1 MKSSNIGGQAV
12 MEGIMMRHKDK
23 YSIAVRR
30 PDNGI
35 ELKVEDY
42 KCVFGNAKFLKYPL
56 IRGVVSFVDSL
67 VVGTKCL
74 MYSAEI
80 AGDEEDEE
88 DKQKNAALS
97 EEEFAAKK
105 AKEDKQ
111 FKWLLYVTVAVS
123 IVVSVAAFMLLP
135 YALASLCRRVG
146 ASEFAVTIVEAFVK
160 LALFMGYMLLISRMK
175 DIQRTFMYHGA
186 EHKCINCIENG
197 ARLTVEN
204 VMNSSRYHKRCG
216 TSFLFIVM
224 FISVV
229 FFIFIRVD
237 NTALQIVIRLLLVP
251 VIAGVSYEFIRW
263 AGRND
268 NGFTVALSRP
278 GMWLQKLTTREPDE
292 DMVEVA
298 IKAVEEVFDWEA
310 FLKEYYQTSLDMEAD
325 IKAAEAKLALTG
337 ELIHKPK
344 KTRKIDAREVA
355 MAETLKSVESKS
367 LAGSDKDSSK
377 SDTENGNSDTLN
389 SDTDVVKTDTTD
401 TGNVEAEPDTV
412 NAVDDTDNGNS
423 DEDNAKSDSEAL
435 QENAESDDK
444 AQESTEADN
453 ETSQE
458 NADDDLPEGFEI
470 EDHYETVEKI
480 KTETGSK
487 YAFTTENV
495 QEDIDASE
503 NMSVEEVEAAFEIEE
518 TEQEE
523 ENISELKSLLKG
535 KTTSI
540 AGPSGVGKSSLINLL
555 QSEVKMETGSISKKI
570 DRGKHTTRHSELIV
584 IGEDSYIMDTPGFSS
599 LYVNDF
605 EKEDLKYYFPEFTP
619 FEGQCKFNGC
629 DHIHEPGCAV
639 KEAVEEGKIHKIRYE
654 DYTEMYRE
662 LKERKRY

>member
-1 MKSSNIGGQAV
+1 MKPSGIGGQAV
-12 MEGIMMRHKDK
+12 IEGIMMHNKDK
-23 YSIAVRR
+23 YSIAVRK
-30 PDNGI
+30 PDNEI
-35 ELKVEDY
+35 EVTVRESKVLTE
-42 KCVFGNAKFLKYPL
+42 KHKWMSYPV
-56 IRGVVSFVDSL
+56 IRGVVSFIDSL
-67 VVGTKCL
+67 ITGISTIN
-74 MYSAEI
+74 YSASFYDDPDEQKKTKADEI
-80 AGDEEDEE
+80 GKSIFK
-88 DKQKNAALS
+88 DKFESVLMAL
-97 EEEFAAKK
+97 
-105 AKEDKQ
+105 
-111 FKWLLYVTVAVS
+111 TV
-123 IVVSVAAFMLLP
+123 IVSVFLAVGLFMLLP
-135 YALASLCRRVG
+135 YYVSRLVKGYVASKTLLNLIEGLVRV
-146 ASEFAVTIVEAFVK
+146 AIFILYLV
-160 LALFMGYMLLISRMK
+160 LISLMK
-175 DIQRTFMYHGA
+175 DIKRTFMYHGA

-344 KTRKIDAREVA
+344 KTRKIDAKEVA

-367 LAGSDKDSSK
+367 LAGSDKAKPEDTNKTSDKPDNKTGEADKHNWDNSNNKDVNENAESADKDGYNSDKDSYK

-495 QEDIDASE
+495 QEDIDESE

-523 ENISELKSLLKG
+523 ENIS
-535 KTTSI
+535 
-540 AGPSGVGKSSLINLL
+540 AD
-555 QSEVKMETGSISKKI
+555 EVPLFKQR
-570 DRGKHTTRHSELIV
+570 DRE
-584 IGEDSYIMDTPGFSS
+584 
-599 LYVNDF
+599 
-605 EKEDLKYYFPEFTP
+605 
-619 FEGQCKFNGC
+619 
-629 DHIHEPGCAV
+629 
-639 KEAVEEGKIHKIRYE
+639 
-654 DYTEMYRE
+654 
-662 LKERKRY
+662 

>member
-1 MKSSNIGGQAV
+1 MKPSGIGGQAV
-12 MEGIMMRHKDK
+12 IEGIMMRNKDK
-23 YSIAVRR
+23 YSIAVRK
-30 PDNGI
+30 PDNEI
-35 ELKVEDY
+35 EVTVRESKVLTE
-42 KCVFGNAKFLKYPL
+42 KHKWMSYPV
-56 IRGVVSFVDSL
+56 IRGVVSFIDSL
-67 VVGTKCL
+67 ITGISTIN
-74 MYSAEI
+74 YSASFYDDPDEQKKTKADEI
-80 AGDEEDEE
+80 GKSIFK
-88 DKQKNAALS
+88 DKFESVLMAL
-97 EEEFAAKK
+97 
-105 AKEDKQ
+105 
-111 FKWLLYVTVAVS
+111 TV
-123 IVVSVAAFMLLP
+123 IVSVFLAVGLFMLLP
-135 YALASLCRRVG
+135 YYVSRLVKGYVASKTLLNLIEGLVRV
-146 ASEFAVTIVEAFVK
+146 AIFILYLV
-160 LALFMGYMLLISRMK
+160 LISLMK
-175 DIQRTFMYHGA
+175 DIKRTFMYHGA

-367 LAGSDKDSSK
+367 LAGSDKAKPADTNKTADKPDNKTGETDKHNWDNSNNNKAVNENAESADKDSY
-377 SDTENGNSDTLN
+377 N
-389 SDTDVVKTDTTD
+389 SDTDTVKTDTTD

-423 DEDNAKSDSEAL
+423 DENNAKSDGEAL

-495 QEDIDASE
+495 QEDIDKSE

-523 ENISELKSLLKG
+523 ENIS
-535 KTTSI
+535 
-540 AGPSGVGKSSLINLL
+540 AD
-555 QSEVKMETGSISKKI
+555 EVPLFKQR
-570 DRGKHTTRHSELIV
+570 DRE
-584 IGEDSYIMDTPGFSS
+584 
-599 LYVNDF
+599 
-605 EKEDLKYYFPEFTP
+605 
-619 FEGQCKFNGC
+619 
-629 DHIHEPGCAV
+629 
-639 KEAVEEGKIHKIRYE
+639 
-654 DYTEMYRE
+654 
-662 LKERKRY
+662 

>member
-1 MKSSNIGGQAV
+1 MKPSGIGGQAV
-12 MEGIMMRHKDK
+12 IEGIMMRNKDK
-23 YSIAVRR
+23 YSIAVRK
-30 PDNGI
+30 PDNEI
-35 ELKVEDY
+35 EVTVRESKVLTE
-42 KCVFGNAKFLKYPL
+42 KHKWMSYPV
-56 IRGVVSFVDSL
+56 IRGVVSFIDSL
-67 VVGTKCL
+67 ITGISTIN
-74 MYSAEI
+74 YSASFYDDPDEQKKTKADEI
-80 AGDEEDEE
+80 GKSIFK
-88 DKQKNAALS
+88 DKFESVLMAL
-97 EEEFAAKK
+97 
-105 AKEDKQ
+105 
-111 FKWLLYVTVAVS
+111 TV
-123 IVVSVAAFMLLP
+123 IVSVFLAVGLFMLLP
-135 YALASLCRRVG
+135 YYVSRLVKGYVASKTLLNLIEGLVRV
-146 ASEFAVTIVEAFVK
+146 AIFILYLV
-160 LALFMGYMLLISRMK
+160 LISLMK
-175 DIQRTFMYHGA
+175 DIKRTFMYHGA

-251 VIAGVSYEFIRW
+251 VIAGVAYEFIRW

-298 IKAVEEVFDWEA
+298 IKAVEEVFDWEV

-367 LAGSDKDSSK
+367 LAGSDKAKPADTNKTADKPDNKTGETDKHNWDNSNNNKAVNENAESADKDGYNSDKDSSK

-495 QEDIDASE
+495 REDIDESE

-523 ENISELKSLLKG
+523 ENIS
-535 KTTSI
+535 
-540 AGPSGVGKSSLINLL
+540 AD
-555 QSEVKMETGSISKKI
+555 EVPLFKQR
-570 DRGKHTTRHSELIV
+570 DRE
-584 IGEDSYIMDTPGFSS
+584 
-599 LYVNDF
+599 
-605 EKEDLKYYFPEFTP
+605 
-619 FEGQCKFNGC
+619 
-629 DHIHEPGCAV
+629 
-639 KEAVEEGKIHKIRYE
+639 
-654 DYTEMYRE
+654 
-662 LKERKRY
+662 

>member
-1 MKSSNIGGQAV
+1 MKPSGIGGQAV
-12 MEGIMMRHKDK
+12 IEGIMMRNKDK
-23 YSIAVRR
+23 YSIAVRK
-30 PDNGI
+30 PDNEI
-35 ELKVEDY
+35 EVTVRESKVLTE
-42 KCVFGNAKFLKYPL
+42 KHKWMSYPV
-56 IRGVVSFVDSL
+56 IRGVVSFIDSL
-67 VVGTKCL
+67 ITGISTIN
-74 MYSAEI
+74 YSASFYDDPDEQKKTKADEI
-80 AGDEEDEE
+80 GKSIFK
-88 DKQKNAALS
+88 DKFESVLMAL
-97 EEEFAAKK
+97 
-105 AKEDKQ
+105 
-111 FKWLLYVTVAVS
+111 TV
-123 IVVSVAAFMLLP
+123 IVSVFLAVGLFMLLP
-135 YALASLCRRVG
+135 YYVSRLVKGYVASKTLLNLIEGLVRV
-146 ASEFAVTIVEAFVK
+146 AIFILYLV
-160 LALFMGYMLLISRMK
+160 LISLMK
-175 DIQRTFMYHGA
+175 DIKRTFMYHGA

-251 VIAGVSYEFIRW
+251 VIAGVAYEFIRW

-298 IKAVEEVFDWEA
+298 IKAVEEVFDWEV

-367 LAGSDKDSSK
+367 LAGSDKAKPADTNKTADKPDNKTGETDKHNWDNSNNNKAVNENAESADKDSY
-377 SDTENGNSDTLN
+377 N
-389 SDTDVVKTDTTD
+389 SDTDTVKTDTTD

-470 EDHYETVEKI
+470 EDHYETVEEI

-495 QEDIDASE
+495 QEDIDESE

-523 ENISELKSLLKG
+523 ENIS
-535 KTTSI
+535 
-540 AGPSGVGKSSLINLL
+540 AD
-555 QSEVKMETGSISKKI
+555 EVPLFKQR
-570 DRGKHTTRHSELIV
+570 DRE
-584 IGEDSYIMDTPGFSS
+584 
-599 LYVNDF
+599 
-605 EKEDLKYYFPEFTP
+605 
-619 FEGQCKFNGC
+619 
-629 DHIHEPGCAV
+629 
-639 KEAVEEGKIHKIRYE
+639 
-654 DYTEMYRE
+654 
-662 LKERKRY
+662 

>member
-1 MKSSNIGGQAV
+1 MKPSGIGGQAV
-12 MEGIMMRHKDK
+12 IEGIMMRNKDK
-23 YSIAVRR
+23 YSIAVRK
-30 PDNGI
+30 PDNEI
-35 ELKVEDY
+35 EVTVRESKVLTE
-42 KCVFGNAKFLKYPL
+42 KHKWMSYPV
-56 IRGVVSFVDSL
+56 IRGVVSFIDSL
-67 VVGTKCL
+67 ITGISTIN
-74 MYSAEI
+74 YSASFYDDPDEQKKTKADEI
-80 AGDEEDEE
+80 GKSIFK
-88 DKQKNAALS
+88 DKFESVLMAL
-97 EEEFAAKK
+97 
-105 AKEDKQ
+105 
-111 FKWLLYVTVAVS
+111 TV
-123 IVVSVAAFMLLP
+123 IVSVFLAVGLFMLLP
-135 YALASLCRRVG
+135 YYVSRLVKGYVASKTLLNLIEGLVRV
-146 ASEFAVTIVEAFVK
+146 AIFILYLV
-160 LALFMGYMLLISRMK
+160 LISLMK
-175 DIQRTFMYHGA
+175 DIKRTFMYHGA

-344 KTRKIDAREVA
+344 KTRKIDAKEVA

-367 LAGSDKDSSK
+367 LAGSDKAKPADTNKTADKPDNKTGEADKHNWDNSNNNKAVNENAESADKDSY
-377 SDTENGNSDTLN
+377 N
-389 SDTDVVKTDTTD
+389 SDTDTVKTDTTD

-453 ETSQE
+453 EMSQE
-458 NADDDLPEGFEI
+458 NANDDLPEGFEI
-470 EDHYETVEKI
+470 EDHYETVEEI

-487 YAFTTENV
+487 YAIATENV
-495 QEDIDASE
+495 QEDIDESE

-523 ENISELKSLLKG
+523 ENIS
-535 KTTSI
+535 
-540 AGPSGVGKSSLINLL
+540 AD
-555 QSEVKMETGSISKKI
+555 EVPLFKQR
-570 DRGKHTTRHSELIV
+570 DRE
-584 IGEDSYIMDTPGFSS
+584 
-599 LYVNDF
+599 
-605 EKEDLKYYFPEFTP
+605 
-619 FEGQCKFNGC
+619 
-629 DHIHEPGCAV
+629 
-639 KEAVEEGKIHKIRYE
+639 
-654 DYTEMYRE
+654 
-662 LKERKRY
+662 

>member
-1 MKSSNIGGQAV
+1 MKPSGIGGQAV
-12 MEGIMMRHKDK
+12 IEGIMMRNKDK
-23 YSIAVRR
+23 YSIAVRK
-30 PDNGI
+30 PDNEI
-35 ELKVEDY
+35 EVTVRESKVLTE
-42 KCVFGNAKFLKYPL
+42 KHKWMSYPV
-56 IRGVVSFVDSL
+56 IRGVVSFIDSL
-67 VVGTKCL
+67 ITGISTIN
-74 MYSAEI
+74 YSASFYDDPDEQKKTKADEI
-80 AGDEEDEE
+80 GKSIFK
-88 DKQKNAALS
+88 DKFESVLMAL
-97 EEEFAAKK
+97 
-105 AKEDKQ
+105 
-111 FKWLLYVTVAVS
+111 TV
-123 IVVSVAAFMLLP
+123 IVSVFLAVGLFMLLP
-135 YALASLCRRVG
+135 YYVSRLVKGYVASKTLLNLIEGLVRV
-146 ASEFAVTIVEAFVK
+146 AIFILYLV
-160 LALFMGYMLLISRMK
+160 LISLMK
-175 DIQRTFMYHGA
+175 DIKRTFMYHGA

-251 VIAGVSYEFIRW
+251 VIAGVAYEFIRW

-298 IKAVEEVFDWEA
+298 IKAVEEVFDWEV

-344 KTRKIDAREVA
+344 KTRKIDAKEVA

-367 LAGSDKDSSK
+367 LAGSDKAKPADTNKTADKPDNKTGETDKHNWDNSNNNKAVNENAESADKDSY
-377 SDTENGNSDTLN
+377 N
-389 SDTDVVKTDTTD
+389 SDTDTVKTDTTD

-453 ETSQE
+453 EMSQE
-458 NADDDLPEGFEI
+458 NANDDLPEGFEI
-470 EDHYETVEKI
+470 EDHYETVEEI

-487 YAFTTENV
+487 YAIATENV
-495 QEDIDASE
+495 QEDIDESE

-523 ENISELKSLLKG
+523 ENIS
-535 KTTSI
+535 
-540 AGPSGVGKSSLINLL
+540 AD
-555 QSEVKMETGSISKKI
+555 EVPLFKQR
-570 DRGKHTTRHSELIV
+570 DRE
-584 IGEDSYIMDTPGFSS
+584 
-599 LYVNDF
+599 
-605 EKEDLKYYFPEFTP
+605 
-619 FEGQCKFNGC
+619 
-629 DHIHEPGCAV
+629 
-639 KEAVEEGKIHKIRYE
+639 
-654 DYTEMYRE
+654 
-662 LKERKRY
+662 

>member
-1 MKSSNIGGQAV
+1 MKPSGIGGQAV
-12 MEGIMMRHKDK
+12 IEGIMMRNKDK
-23 YSIAVRR
+23 YSIAVRK
-30 PDNGI
+30 PDNEI
-35 ELKVEDY
+35 EVTVRESKVLTE
-42 KCVFGNAKFLKYPL
+42 KHKWMSYPV
-56 IRGVVSFVDSL
+56 IRGVVSFIDSL
-67 VVGTKCL
+67 ITGISTIN
-74 MYSAEI
+74 YSASFYDDPDEQKKTKADEI
-80 AGDEEDEE
+80 GKSIFK
-88 DKQKNAALS
+88 DKFESVLMAL
-97 EEEFAAKK
+97 
-105 AKEDKQ
+105 
-111 FKWLLYVTVAVS
+111 TV
-123 IVVSVAAFMLLP
+123 IVSVFLAVGLFMLLP
-135 YALASLCRRVG
+135 YYVSRLVKGYVASKTLLNLIEGLVRV
-146 ASEFAVTIVEAFVK
+146 AIFILYLV
-160 LALFMGYMLLISRMK
+160 LISLMK
-175 DIQRTFMYHGA
+175 DIKRTFMYHGA

-237 NTALQIVIRLLLVP
+237 NTALQIVISLLLVP
-251 VIAGVSYEFIRW
+251 VIAGVAYEFIRW

-298 IKAVEEVFDWEA
+298 IKAVEEVFDWEV

-367 LAGSDKDSSK
+367 LAGSDKAKPADTNKTADKPDNKTGETDKHNWDNSNNNKAVNENAESADKDSY
-377 SDTENGNSDTLN
+377 N
-389 SDTDVVKTDTTD
+389 SDTDTVKTDTTD

-453 ETSQE
+453 EMSQE
-458 NADDDLPEGFEI
+458 NANDDLPEGFEI
-470 EDHYETVEKI
+470 EDHYETVEEI

-487 YAFTTENV
+487 YAIATENV
-495 QEDIDASE
+495 QEDIDESE

-523 ENISELKSLLKG
+523 ENIS
-535 KTTSI
+535 
-540 AGPSGVGKSSLINLL
+540 AD
-555 QSEVKMETGSISKKI
+555 EVPLFKQR
-570 DRGKHTTRHSELIV
+570 DRE
-584 IGEDSYIMDTPGFSS
+584 
-599 LYVNDF
+599 
-605 EKEDLKYYFPEFTP
+605 
-619 FEGQCKFNGC
+619 
-629 DHIHEPGCAV
+629 
-639 KEAVEEGKIHKIRYE
+639 
-654 DYTEMYRE
+654 
-662 LKERKRY
+662 

>member
-1 MKSSNIGGQAV
+1 MKPSGIGGQAV
-12 MEGIMMRHKDK
+12 IEGIMMRNKDK
-23 YSIAVRR
+23 YSIAVRK
-30 PDNGI
+30 PDNEI
-35 ELKVEDY
+35 EVTVRESKVLTE
-42 KCVFGNAKFLKYPL
+42 KHKWMSYPV
-56 IRGVVSFVDSL
+56 IRGVVSFIDSL
-67 VVGTKCL
+67 ITGISTIN
-74 MYSAEI
+74 YSASFYDDPDEQKKTKADEI
-80 AGDEEDEE
+80 GKSIFK
-88 DKQKNAALS
+88 DKFESVLMAL
-97 EEEFAAKK
+97 
-105 AKEDKQ
+105 
-111 FKWLLYVTVAVS
+111 TV
-123 IVVSVAAFMLLP
+123 IVSVFLAVGLFMLLP
-135 YALASLCRRVG
+135 YYVSRLVKGYVASKTLLNLIEGLVRV
-146 ASEFAVTIVEAFVK
+146 AIFILYLV
-160 LALFMGYMLLISRMK
+160 LISLMK
-175 DIQRTFMYHGA
+175 DIKRTFMYHGA

-367 LAGSDKDSSK
+367 LAGSDKAKPADTNKTADKPDNKTGETDKHNWDNSNNNKAVNENAESADKDSY
-377 SDTENGNSDTLN
+377 N
-389 SDTDVVKTDTTD
+389 SDTDTVKTDTTD

-423 DEDNAKSDSEAL
+423 DENNAKSDGEAL

-453 ETSQE
+453 ETPQE

-495 QEDIDASE
+495 QEDIDESE

-523 ENISELKSLLKG
+523 ENIS
-535 KTTSI
+535 
-540 AGPSGVGKSSLINLL
+540 AD
-555 QSEVKMETGSISKKI
+555 EVPLFKQR
-570 DRGKHTTRHSELIV
+570 DRE
-584 IGEDSYIMDTPGFSS
+584 
-599 LYVNDF
+599 
-605 EKEDLKYYFPEFTP
+605 
-619 FEGQCKFNGC
+619 
-629 DHIHEPGCAV
+629 
-639 KEAVEEGKIHKIRYE
+639 
-654 DYTEMYRE
+654 
-662 LKERKRY
+662 

>member
-1 MKSSNIGGQAV
+1 MKPSGIGGQAV
-12 MEGIMMRHKDK
+12 IEGIMMRNKDK
-23 YSIAVRR
+23 YSIAVRK
-30 PDNGI
+30 PDNEI
-35 ELKVEDY
+35 EVTVRESKVLTE
-42 KCVFGNAKFLKYPL
+42 KHKWMSYPV
-56 IRGVVSFVDSL
+56 IRGVVSFIDSL
-67 VVGTKCL
+67 ITGISTIN
-74 MYSAEI
+74 YSASFYDDPDEQKKTKADEI
-80 AGDEEDEE
+80 GKSIFK
-88 DKQKNAALS
+88 DKFESVLMAL
-97 EEEFAAKK
+97 
-105 AKEDKQ
+105 
-111 FKWLLYVTVAVS
+111 TV
-123 IVVSVAAFMLLP
+123 IVSVFLAVGLFMLLP
-135 YALASLCRRVG
+135 YYVSRLVKGYVASKTLLNIIEGLVRV
-146 ASEFAVTIVEAFVK
+146 AIFILYLV
-160 LALFMGYMLLISRMK
+160 LISLMK
-175 DIQRTFMYHGA
+175 DIKRTFMYHGA

-367 LAGSDKDSSK
+367 LAGSDKAKPADTNKTADKPDNKTGETDKHNWDNSNNNKAVNENAESADKDSY
-377 SDTENGNSDTLN
+377 N
-389 SDTDVVKTDTTD
+389 SDTDTVKTDTTD

-423 DEDNAKSDSEAL
+423 DEDNAKSDGEAL

-495 QEDIDASE
+495 QEDIDESE

-523 ENISELKSLLKG
+523 ENIS
-535 KTTSI
+535 
-540 AGPSGVGKSSLINLL
+540 AD
-555 QSEVKMETGSISKKI
+555 EVPLFKQR
-570 DRGKHTTRHSELIV
+570 DRE
-584 IGEDSYIMDTPGFSS
+584 
-599 LYVNDF
+599 
-605 EKEDLKYYFPEFTP
+605 
-619 FEGQCKFNGC
+619 
-629 DHIHEPGCAV
+629 
-639 KEAVEEGKIHKIRYE
+639 
-654 DYTEMYRE
+654 
-662 LKERKRY
+662 

>member
-1 MKSSNIGGQAV
+1 MKPSGIGGQAV
-12 MEGIMMRHKDK
+12 IEGIMMRNKDK
-23 YSIAVRR
+23 YSIAVRK
-30 PDNGI
+30 PDNEI
-35 ELKVEDY
+35 EVTVRESKVLTE
-42 KCVFGNAKFLKYPL
+42 KHKWMSYPV
-56 IRGVVSFVDSL
+56 IRGVVSFIDSL
-67 VVGTKCL
+67 ITGISTIN
-74 MYSAEI
+74 YSASFYDDPDEQKKTKADEI
-80 AGDEEDEE
+80 GKSIFK
-88 DKQKNAALS
+88 DKFESVLMAL
-97 EEEFAAKK
+97 
-105 AKEDKQ
+105 
-111 FKWLLYVTVAVS
+111 TV
-123 IVVSVAAFMLLP
+123 IVSVFLAVGLFMLLP
-135 YALASLCRRVG
+135 YYVSRLVKGYVASKTLLNLIEGLVRV
-146 ASEFAVTIVEAFVK
+146 AIFILYLV
-160 LALFMGYMLLISRMK
+160 LISLMK
-175 DIQRTFMYHGA
+175 DIKRTFMYHGA

-367 LAGSDKDSSK
+367 LAGSDKAKPADTNKTADKPDNKTGETDKHNWDNSNNNKAVNENAESADKDSY
-377 SDTENGNSDTLN
+377 N
-389 SDTDVVKTDTTD
+389 SDTDTVKTDTTD

-453 ETSQE
+453 EMSQE
-458 NADDDLPEGFEI
+458 NANDDLPEGFEI
-470 EDHYETVEKI
+470 EDHYETVEEI

-495 QEDIDASE
+495 QEDIDESE

-523 ENISELKSLLKG
+523 ENIS
-535 KTTSI
+535 
-540 AGPSGVGKSSLINLL
+540 AD
-555 QSEVKMETGSISKKI
+555 EVPLFKQR
-570 DRGKHTTRHSELIV
+570 DRE
-584 IGEDSYIMDTPGFSS
+584 
-599 LYVNDF
+599 
-605 EKEDLKYYFPEFTP
+605 
-619 FEGQCKFNGC
+619 
-629 DHIHEPGCAV
+629 
-639 KEAVEEGKIHKIRYE
+639 
-654 DYTEMYRE
+654 
-662 LKERKRY
+662 

>member
-1 MKSSNIGGQAV
+1 MKPSGIGGQAV
-12 MEGIMMRHKDK
+12 IEGIMMRNKDK
-23 YSIAVRR
+23 YSIAVRK
-30 PDNGI
+30 PDNEI
-35 ELKVEDY
+35 EVTVRESKVLTE
-42 KCVFGNAKFLKYPL
+42 KHKWMSYPV
-56 IRGVVSFVDSL
+56 IRGVVSFIDSL
-67 VVGTKCL
+67 ITGISTIN
-74 MYSAEI
+74 YSASFYDDPDEQKKTKADEI
-80 AGDEEDEE
+80 GKSIFK
-88 DKQKNAALS
+88 DKFESVLMAL
-97 EEEFAAKK
+97 
-105 AKEDKQ
+105 
-111 FKWLLYVTVAVS
+111 TV
-123 IVVSVAAFMLLP
+123 IVSVFLAVGLFMLLP
-135 YALASLCRRVG
+135 YYVSRLVKGYVASKTLLNLIEGLVRV
-146 ASEFAVTIVEAFVK
+146 AIFILYLV
-160 LALFMGYMLLISRMK
+160 LISLMK
-175 DIQRTFMYHGA
+175 DIKRTFMYHGA

-298 IKAVEEVFDWEA
+298 IKAVDEVFDWEG

-367 LAGSDKDSSK
+367 LAGSDKAKPADTNKTADKPDNKTGETDKHNWDNSNNNKAVNENAESADKDSY
-377 SDTENGNSDTLN
+377 N
-389 SDTDVVKTDTTD
+389 SDTDTVKTDTTD

-453 ETSQE
+453 EMSQE
-458 NADDDLPEGFEI
+458 NANDDLPEGFEI
-470 EDHYETVEKI
+470 EDHYETVEEI

-487 YAFTTENV
+487 YAIATENV
-495 QEDIDASE
+495 QEDIDESE

-523 ENISELKSLLKG
+523 ENIS
-535 KTTSI
+535 
-540 AGPSGVGKSSLINLL
+540 AD
-555 QSEVKMETGSISKKI
+555 EVPLFKQR
-570 DRGKHTTRHSELIV
+570 DRE
-584 IGEDSYIMDTPGFSS
+584 
-599 LYVNDF
+599 
-605 EKEDLKYYFPEFTP
+605 
-619 FEGQCKFNGC
+619 
-629 DHIHEPGCAV
+629 
-639 KEAVEEGKIHKIRYE
+639 
-654 DYTEMYRE
+654 
-662 LKERKRY
+662 

>member
-1 MKSSNIGGQAV
+1 MKPSGIGGQAV
-12 MEGIMMRHKDK
+12 IEGIMMRNKDK
-23 YSIAVRR
+23 YSIAVRK
-30 PDNGI
+30 PDNEI
-35 ELKVEDY
+35 EVTVRESKVLTE
-42 KCVFGNAKFLKYPL
+42 KHKWMSYPV
-56 IRGVVSFVDSL
+56 IRGVVSFIDSL
-67 VVGTKCL
+67 ITGISTIN
-74 MYSAEI
+74 YSASFYDDPDEQKKTKADEI
-80 AGDEEDEE
+80 GKSIFK
-88 DKQKNAALS
+88 DKFESVLMAL
-97 EEEFAAKK
+97 
-105 AKEDKQ
+105 
-111 FKWLLYVTVAVS
+111 TV
-123 IVVSVAAFMLLP
+123 IVSVFLAVGLFMLLP
-135 YALASLCRRVG
+135 YYISRLVKGYVASKTLLNLIEGLVRV
-146 ASEFAVTIVEAFVK
+146 AIFILYLV
-160 LALFMGYMLLISRMK
+160 LISLMK
-175 DIQRTFMYHGA
+175 DIKRTFMYHGA

-310 FLKEYYQTSLDMEAD
+310 FLREYYQTSLDMEAD

-367 LAGSDKDSSK
+367 LAGSDKAKPADTNKTADKPDNKTGETDKNNWNNSNNKDVNENAESADKDSYNSDKDSSK

-389 SDTDVVKTDTTD
+389 ADTDTVKTDTTD
-401 TGNVEAEPDTV
+401 TGNVEAEPDTL

-444 AQESTEADN
+444 AQEITEADN

-487 YAFTTENV
+487 YAIATENV
-495 QEDIDASE
+495 QEDIDESE

-523 ENISELKSLLKG
+523 ENIS
-535 KTTSI
+535 
-540 AGPSGVGKSSLINLL
+540 AD
-555 QSEVKMETGSISKKI
+555 EVPLFKQR
-570 DRGKHTTRHSELIV
+570 DRE
-584 IGEDSYIMDTPGFSS
+584 
-599 LYVNDF
+599 
-605 EKEDLKYYFPEFTP
+605 
-619 FEGQCKFNGC
+619 
-629 DHIHEPGCAV
+629 
-639 KEAVEEGKIHKIRYE
+639 
-654 DYTEMYRE
+654 
-662 LKERKRY
+662 

>member
-1 MKSSNIGGQAV
+1 MKPSGIGGQAV
-12 MEGIMMRHKDK
+12 IEGIMMRNKDK
-23 YSIAVRR
+23 YSIAVRK
-30 PDNGI
+30 PDNEI
-35 ELKVEDY
+35 EVTVRESKVLTE
-42 KCVFGNAKFLKYPL
+42 KHKWMSYPV
-56 IRGVVSFVDSL
+56 IRGVVSFIDSL
-67 VVGTKCL
+67 ITGISTIN
-74 MYSAEI
+74 YSASFYDDPDEQKKTKADEI
-80 AGDEEDEE
+80 GKSIFK
-88 DKQKNAALS
+88 DKFESVLMAL
-97 EEEFAAKK
+97 
-105 AKEDKQ
+105 
-111 FKWLLYVTVAVS
+111 TV
-123 IVVSVAAFMLLP
+123 IVSVFLAVGLFMLLP
-135 YALASLCRRVG
+135 YYVSRLVKGYVASKTLLNLIEGLVRV
-146 ASEFAVTIVEAFVK
+146 AIFILYLV
-160 LALFMGYMLLISRMK
+160 LISLMK
-175 DIQRTFMYHGA
+175 DIKRTFMYHGA

-251 VIAGVSYEFIRW
+251 VIAGVAYEFIRW

-298 IKAVEEVFDWEA
+298 IKAVEEVFDWEV

-367 LAGSDKDSSK
+367 LAGSDKAKPADTNKTADKPDNKTGETDKHNWDNSNNNKAVNENAESADKDSY
-377 SDTENGNSDTLN
+377 N

-423 DEDNAKSDSEAL
+423 DEDNAKSDGEAL

-495 QEDIDASE
+495 QEDIDESE

-523 ENISELKSLLKG
+523 ENIS
-535 KTTSI
+535 
-540 AGPSGVGKSSLINLL
+540 AD
-555 QSEVKMETGSISKKI
+555 EVPLFKQR
-570 DRGKHTTRHSELIV
+570 DRE
-584 IGEDSYIMDTPGFSS
+584 
-599 LYVNDF
+599 
-605 EKEDLKYYFPEFTP
+605 
-619 FEGQCKFNGC
+619 
-629 DHIHEPGCAV
+629 
-639 KEAVEEGKIHKIRYE
+639 
-654 DYTEMYRE
+654 
-662 LKERKRY
+662 

>member
-1 MKSSNIGGQAV
+1 MKPSGIGGQAV
-12 MEGIMMRHKDK
+12 IEGIMMRNKDK
-23 YSIAVRR
+23 YSIAVRK
-30 PDNGI
+30 PDNEI
-35 ELKVEDY
+35 EVTVRESKVLTE
-42 KCVFGNAKFLKYPL
+42 KHKWMSYPV
-56 IRGVVSFVDSL
+56 IRGVVSFIDSL
-67 VVGTKCL
+67 ITGISTIN
-74 MYSAEI
+74 YSASFYDDPDEQKKTKADEI
-80 AGDEEDEE
+80 GKSIFK
-88 DKQKNAALS
+88 DKFESVLMAL
-97 EEEFAAKK
+97 
-105 AKEDKQ
+105 
-111 FKWLLYVTVAVS
+111 TV
-123 IVVSVAAFMLLP
+123 IVSVFLAVGLFMLLP
-135 YALASLCRRVG
+135 YYVSRLVKGYVASKTLLNLIEGLVRV
-146 ASEFAVTIVEAFVK
+146 AIFILYLV
-160 LALFMGYMLLISRMK
+160 LISLMK
-175 DIQRTFMYHGA
+175 DIKRTFMYHGA

-377 SDTENGNSDTLN
+377 SDT
-389 SDTDVVKTDTTD
+389 V
-401 TGNVEAEPDTV
+401 NV
-412 NAVDDTDNGNS
+412 VDDTDNGNS
-423 DEDNAKSDSEAL
+423 DEDNAKSDGEAL

-495 QEDIDASE
+495 QEDIDESE

-523 ENISELKSLLKG
+523 ENIS
-535 KTTSI
+535 
-540 AGPSGVGKSSLINLL
+540 AD
-555 QSEVKMETGSISKKI
+555 EVPLFKQR
-570 DRGKHTTRHSELIV
+570 DRE
-584 IGEDSYIMDTPGFSS
+584 
-599 LYVNDF
+599 
-605 EKEDLKYYFPEFTP
+605 
-619 FEGQCKFNGC
+619 
-629 DHIHEPGCAV
+629 
-639 KEAVEEGKIHKIRYE
+639 
-654 DYTEMYRE
+654 
-662 LKERKRY
+662 

>member
-1 MKSSNIGGQAV
+1 MKPSGIGGQAV
-12 MEGIMMRHKDK
+12 IEGIMMRNKDK
-23 YSIAVRR
+23 YSIAVRK
-30 PDNGI
+30 PDNEI
-35 ELKVEDY
+35 EVTVRESKVLTE
-42 KCVFGNAKFLKYPL
+42 KHKWMSYPV
-56 IRGVVSFVDSL
+56 IRGVVSFIDSL
-67 VVGTKCL
+67 ITGISTIN
-74 MYSAEI
+74 YSASFYDDPDEQKKTKADEI
-80 AGDEEDEE
+80 GKSIFK
-88 DKQKNAALS
+88 DKFESVLMAL
-97 EEEFAAKK
+97 
-105 AKEDKQ
+105 
-111 FKWLLYVTVAVS
+111 TV
-123 IVVSVAAFMLLP
+123 IVSVFLAVGLFMLLP
-135 YALASLCRRVG
+135 YYVSRLVKGYVASKTLLNLIEGLVRV
-146 ASEFAVTIVEAFVK
+146 AIFILYLV
-160 LALFMGYMLLISRMK
+160 LISLMK
-175 DIQRTFMYHGA
+175 DIKRTFMYHGA

-344 KTRKIDAREVA
+344 KTRKIDAKEVA

-367 LAGSDKDSSK
+367 LAGSDKAKPADTNKTADKPDNKTGEADKHNWDNSNNNKAVNENAESADKDSY
-377 SDTENGNSDTLN
+377 N
-389 SDTDVVKTDTTD
+389 SDTDTVKTDTTD

-423 DEDNAKSDSEAL
+423 DEDNAKSDGEAL

-495 QEDIDASE
+495 QEDIDESE

-523 ENISELKSLLKG
+523 ENIS
-535 KTTSI
+535 
-540 AGPSGVGKSSLINLL
+540 AD
-555 QSEVKMETGSISKKI
+555 EVPLFKQR
-570 DRGKHTTRHSELIV
+570 DRE
-584 IGEDSYIMDTPGFSS
+584 
-599 LYVNDF
+599 
-605 EKEDLKYYFPEFTP
+605 
-619 FEGQCKFNGC
+619 
-629 DHIHEPGCAV
+629 
-639 KEAVEEGKIHKIRYE
+639 
-654 DYTEMYRE
+654 
-662 LKERKRY
+662 